1 MTSTLTNWEV
11 YVIQPAERTNLVT
24 NPVPAS
30 TTGYT
35 AVNSTLA
42 ADTTYPRYGSTSL
55 KITPSSTALSGAYY
69 SIALTDTVTYTFSV
83 SVKGK
88 AGITYTLAFVDDTG
102 SAVEAATKFTA
113 NGNWQRR
120 SVTFTAD
127 ETDTF
132 YLQVQR
138 DASQDD
144 STAFYTAGWQLEA
157 ASTASTFISGNR
169 ELLGMLPDKAEYYWT
184 GAPNASTSV
193 RVDWT
198 QSGGTLL
205 RMRDY
210 CTIIAMHGAG
220 MPQITPLSVDIT
232 TGGEIYQWSRPGG
245 RQVQLVLD
253 INGDTP
259 GDVAQ
264 NIAILQA
271 AFDTTKTRYNQPIRL
286 MFVGYNEAGTI
297 EQSDTV
303 LMDVAYIS
311 GFEGSFTNYYHER
324 LALTLEQYDPAMQA
338 DGYTTTAL
346 DWQDALTGD
355 CLVRFTKNGTID
367 NFGITSTATGSMGH
381 RMVKGINGEYYL
393 GGVFTDLNGIAEAD
407 NIAKYTASGGWAA
420 MASGVGGGVYAAAVA
435 DDGTLYIGG
444 AFTNAGGDAAADRI
458 AKWNGMAFSAVGTAG
473 ANSWVQSLAISR
485 VGHLYVG
492 GDFTDVGGS
501 GADKL
506 ARWDGSSWNV
516 VGSATALNAI
526 VYSIIPDPWGD
537 GVIIGGAFTNAG
549 GDGTLDYLA
558 RVTVSGSTYA
568 YTFANV
574 GGTAAAVPNDY
585 VHAIYYD
592 ETLGRLYIMGKFTA
606 VGSVAAASIAY
617 WDGANWNPCGSG
629 LTGGMPSVP
638 QQLTSDSDGNLY
650 AACNGFRLAGGI
662 SLPDSYTIW
671 RGNQWHPVKMDAT
684 SGVWGGYGVY
694 YDPDT
699 SDLFWLGQITSS
711 TVEGDTSVTNSSYSD
726 TDYLVLTVTGPGKVW
741 GITNYTTNE
750 VIDFNNLTLLAGETM
765 YVLFGPTGIIRAYAK
780 GGRTRDLRPY
790 LVSGNSPTMHLAPG
804 ANKIG
809 MFIYGST
816 SAATTASLSYRTF
829 YRSLEQAVY

>member
-11 YVIQPAERTNLVT
+11 YIIQPAERTNLVT

-30 TTGYT
+30 TLGFT

-69 SIALTDTVTYTFSV
+69 SIALTNTVTYTFSV

-88 AGITYTLAFVDDTG
+88 AGITYTLAFIDDTG
-102 SAVEAATKFTA
+102 SAVEASTQFTA

-138 DASQDD
+138 DADQGDK
-144 STAFYTAGWQLEA
+144 TAFYTAGWQLEA
-157 ASTASTFISGNR
+157 ASTASTFICGNR

-184 GAPNASTSV
+184 GAANASTSV

-198 QSGGTLL
+198 QSGGTTL
-205 RMRDY
+205 RLRDY
-210 CTIIAMHGAG
+210 CKIIAMHGAG
-220 MPQITPLSVDIT
+220 MPQITPLSVNIT

-245 RQVQLVLD
+245 RQVHFILEFT
-253 INGDTP
+253 GDTP

-264 NIAILQA
+264 DIAAIQA
-271 AFDTTKTRYNQPIRL
+271 ALDTTRTRYNQPIRL

-303 LMDVAYIS
+303 LMDVAYVS
-311 GFEGSFTNYYHER
+311 GFEGAITNYYHER
-324 LALTLEQYDPAMQA
+324 VDLVLEQYEPAMQA
-338 DGYTTTAL
+338 DGYTTTTL

-355 CLVRFTKNGTID
+355 CLVRFTKNGVID
-367 NFGITSTATGSMGH
+367 NFGITSTAAGNTGMC
-381 RMVKGINGEYYL
+381 MVKGINGEYYL
-393 GGVFTDLNGIAEAD
+393 GGVFTDLNGIARAD
-407 NIAKYTASGGWAA
+407 YIAKYTASGGWAA
-420 MASGVGGGVYAAAVA
+420 MASGVSGDVYTAAVA

-444 AFTNAGGDAAADRI
+444 NFQNAGGDAAADYI
-458 AKWNGMAFSAVGTAG
+458 AKWNGSAFSAVGTAG

-485 VGHLYVG
+485 VGHLYAG
-492 GDFTDVGGS
+492 GIFTNIGGS
-501 GADKL
+501 GANYL
-506 ARWDGSSWNV
+506 GRWDGSSWNV
-516 VGSATALNAI
+516 VGSATALNGN
-526 VYSIIPDPWGD
+526 VYAIIPDPWGD

-574 GGTAAAVPNDY
+574 GGTAASVPNGY
-585 VHAIYYD
+585 VHTIYYD
-592 ETLGRLYIMGKFTA
+592 ETLGRMYIMGAFTA
-606 VGSVAAASIAY
+606 VGSVAAAGIAY
-617 WDGANWNPCGSG
+617 WDGSNWNPCGSG
-629 LTGGMPSVP
+629 LTGTPAVP
-638 QQLTSDSDGNLY
+638 QQITSDSDGNLY
-650 AACNGFRLAGGI
+650 AACDGFTLAGGI
-662 SLPDSYTIW
+662 SLPDSFAIW

-684 SGVWGGYGVY
+684 TGVWRGYGVY

-699 SDLFWLGQITSS
+699 GDLFWLGRITSS
-711 TVEGDTSVTNSSYSD
+711 TVEGDTIVTNSSYTD

-750 VIDFNNLTLLAGETM
+750 VIDFNNLALLAGETM

-816 SAATTASLSYRTF
+816 SGATTATLSYRTF